1 MREKRWLALGLTAAV
16 TAGMLSACGQEA
28 NPGTTGTEKP
38 ETEKTETEGQD
49 EADRTAGEKP
59 YEGTELNFWMQSY
72 GNDPSNQTKAM
83 DKVTADFFEK
93 TGIQVNY
100 VINDW
105 SSANQKLTL
114 ACTGGEAP
122 DVGDV
127 FFTNSFV
134 EMSSEEYGLMEINDV
149 IEELGGEETW
159 YSAGKDEAC
168 VDGDWYGVPWR
179 FDTRALI
186 YNTEDFEEAG
196 ITKAPETWEELIET
210 AEKLTKTDESGN
222 ITHAGL
228 AWYSDM
234 GRYDQSWFSMLAQ
247 CGGKMM
253 SEDFSEFTF
262 DSEEGKKSLQF
273 LSDCINKYNICNSSV
288 DASYDALTE
297 FMGGNVSMVFGGA
310 ADNRTSILSSAP
322 QMEGKF
328 AAAPL
333 PTATGAEN
341 ENHAIA
347 FSAPIAV
354 FKTTEYPDA
363 AKEWVKYFCSEEVQL
378 YLSKQLS
385 LLNSNVNVMKDSY
398 FTDDA
403 WLNAYVET
411 SKRSQAGDMPLTT
424 WSQLD
429 AWPDGPIPKMCS
441 EVVNGTDIDSA
452 IEKCMKGLQ
461 EIGF

>member
-1 MREKRWLALGLTAAV
+1 MKHKKWMALGLAALLS
-16 TAGMLSACGQEA
+16 TGAIAGCS
-28 NPGTTGTEKP
+28 TEKSSQ
-38 ETEKTETEGQD
+38 ETTSQEQKTDATKGDESDKEKSH
-49 EADRTAGEKP
+49 
-59 YEGTELNFWMQSY
+59 EGTELTFWMQPY
-72 GNDPSNQTKAM
+72 GTDPANQTAAM
-83 DKVTADFFEK
+83 DKVTSDFFEK
-93 TGIQVNY
+93 TGIKVNY
-100 VINDW
+100 TINDW

-122 DVGDV
+122 DVADI

-134 EMSSEEYGLMEINDV
+134 EMSTDEYGLLEINDV
-149 IEELGGEETW
+149 IEELGGESSW

-168 VDGDWYGVPWR
+168 VNGKWYGVPWR
-179 FDTRALI
+179 FDTRVLI
-186 YNTEDFEEAG
+186 YNTEDFEKAG
-196 ITKAPETWEELIET
+196 ITEAPETWDELVET
-210 AEKLTKTDESGN
+210 AKKLTTTDENGN

-247 CGGKMM
+247 CGGQLMND
-253 SEDFSEFTF
+253 DFSEFTF
-262 DSEEGKKSLQF
+262 NSDQGKKSLQF

-310 ADNRTSILSSAP
+310 ADNRTSILNAAP
-322 QMEGKF
+322 QMENKF
-328 AAAPL
+328 AAAPM
-333 PTATGAEN
+333 PVAGDAEN

-347 FSAPIAV
+347 FSAPVAV
-354 FKTTEYPDA
+354 FKTTQNPEA

-385 LLNSNVNVMKDSY
+385 LLNSNINVMKDPY
-398 FTDDA
+398 FTEDA
-403 WLNAYVET
+403 WLNAFVET
-411 SKRSQAGDMPLTT
+411 SKNSQAGDMPLTT

-452 IEKCMKGLQ
+452 IEKCMQGLKT
-461 EIGF
+461 IGY

>member
-1 MREKRWLALGLTAAV
+1 M
-16 TAGMLSACGQEA
+16 AGTWSDSSGDSGDA

-49 EADRTAGEKP
+49 QDEEDRTAGEKP
-59 YEGTELNFWMQSY
+59 YGGTELTFWMQSY

-186 YNTEDFEEAG
+186 YNTEDFEE
-196 ITKAPETWEELIET
+196 
-210 AEKLTKTDESGN
+210 
-222 ITHAGL
+222 
-228 AWYSDM
+228 
-234 GRYDQSWFSMLAQ
+234 
-247 CGGKMM
+247 
-253 SEDFSEFTF
+253 
-262 DSEEGKKSLQF
+262 
-273 LSDCINKYNICNSSV
+273 
-288 DASYDALTE
+288 
-297 FMGGNVSMVFGGA
+297 
-310 ADNRTSILSSAP
+310 
-322 QMEGKF
+322 
-328 AAAPL
+328 
-333 PTATGAEN
+333 
-341 ENHAIA
+341 
-347 FSAPIAV
+347 
-354 FKTTEYPDA
+354 
-363 AKEWVKYFCSEEVQL
+363 
-378 YLSKQLS
+378 
-385 LLNSNVNVMKDSY
+385 
-398 FTDDA
+398 
-403 WLNAYVET
+403 
-411 SKRSQAGDMPLTT
+411 
-424 WSQLD
+424 
-429 AWPDGPIPKMCS
+429 
-441 EVVNGTDIDSA
+441 
-452 IEKCMKGLQ
+452 
-461 EIGF
+461 